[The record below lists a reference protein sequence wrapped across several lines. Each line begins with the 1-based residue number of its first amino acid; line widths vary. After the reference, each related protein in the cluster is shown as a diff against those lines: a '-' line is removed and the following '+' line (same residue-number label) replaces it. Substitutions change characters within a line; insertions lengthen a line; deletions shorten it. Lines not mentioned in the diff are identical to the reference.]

1 MNVGFGVRWMQD
13 RIVTSLKVNNL
24 LNNEVQQH
32 IFGDI
37 IRRQVVGEVRYT
49 F

>member
-1 MNVGFGVRWMQD
+1 VRWAAE
-13 RIVTSLKVNNL
+13 RLVTSLKVTNL
-24 LNNEVQQH
+24 GNQQMQEH

-37 IRRQVVGEVRYT
+37 IRRQVVGEARVN